1 MKLSY
6 GSNFVL
12 SELRLPITEIE
23 PAHGQN
29 GRLATRLGSKDP
41 QSDALQRFGSH
52 GINFVCHLRYRD
64 LATMDQQLCKSTV
77 SQRTAL
83 HVSLNKARAHLT
95 TEVLNLDRAA
105 LESHREAALEL
116 VFGSAELFW
125 GYDAIQQKCEL
136 VYEVGKDRRSCRRHE

>member
-1 MKLSY
+1 MARTVGLPPDCGPKTRKATRCNDSAVTASILSAISDT
-6 GSNFVL
+6 GI
-12 SELRLPITEIE
+12 LRLWT
-23 PAHGQN
+23 
-29 GRLATRLGSKDP
+29 S
-41 QSDALQRFGSH
+41 S
-52 GINFVCHLRYRD
+52 
-64 LATMDQQLCKSTV
+64 CKKHR
-77 SQRTAL
+77 QRTAL
-83 HVSLNKARAHLT
+83 RVSLNKARAHLT